1 MIPTYDL
8 AVVGA
13 GSAGYAAARTAAGLG
28 LKVAV
33 IEGGKQVGGLC
44 ILRGCMPTKT
54 MLESAH
60 RNYEIERAKEF
71 GIRVG
76 KPKPDWKAILKRKDR
91 LIGEFADYRREQL
104 EKGKFTFYRAKGR
117 FTGPHRLALEQVGKV
132 RVPAEIEAKTFLVST
147 GSRTAKREIPGL
159 EEAGYWTSDECLQV
173 SKPVKS
179 LIVLGGRA
187 VALEFAQYYAH
198 LGVKVT
204 VIQRSDRLL
213 PESDPEVGETLAK
226 VFREQGSEVFCGTQI
241 QRVVKKGK
249 RKRIEFLQNGKKR
262 SVEAEQIL
270 QALGREPDLDSL
282 NLWTAGVKTEK
293 GKVVIQPTQQT
304 NVAHVFAAGDVCGP
318 YEVVHLAIQ
327 QG

>member
-132 RVPAEIEAKTFLVST
+132 RVPAEIEAKTFLVSCM
-147 GSRTAKREIPGL
+147 L
-159 EEAGYWTSDECLQV
+159 
-173 SKPVKS
+173 
-179 LIVLGGRA
+179 
-187 VALEFAQYYAH
+187 
-198 LGVKVT
+198 
-204 VIQRSDRLL
+204 
-213 PESDPEVGETLAK
+213 
-226 VFREQGSEVFCGTQI
+226 
-241 QRVVKKGK
+241 
-249 RKRIEFLQNGKKR
+249 FLFH
-262 SVEAEQIL
+262 S
-270 QALGREPDLDSL
+270 
-282 NLWTAGVKTEK
+282 
-293 GKVVIQPTQQT
+293 
-304 NVAHVFAAGDVCGP
+304 
-318 YEVVHLAIQ
+318 
-327 QG
+327 